1 METSDKLLLEAIANK
16 DEKAFN
22 VFYTRYAALLYKWAL
37 NRIGNPD
44 IASDIAQDFWSNL
57 WLNPHAIKTNDI
69 GSAKNFLLH
78 FYTFRILDY
87 LRAPSHKV
95 KAVDSEE
102 RLTNLQN
109 TLAYTHILE
118 EIEEKEI
125 HFLIDGIIE
134 GLPELTRAIFVHR
147 WKEQHSIKETA
158 THFEVDEKTVYNRT
172 FVALTAI
179 RFKVKDMLSDE
190 GAIGDPKTLLKL
202 VVLLN
207 LLER

>member
-1 METSDKLLLEAIANK
+1 MEMSDKLLLEAIANK

-22 VFYTRYAALLYKWAL
+22 VFYKKYASLLYKWAL

-44 IASDIAQDFWSNL
+44 ISNDIAQDFWSSL
-57 WLNPHAIKTNDI
+57 WLNPLVIKTNEA

-87 LRAPSHKV
+87 LRLPSHKV
-95 KAVDSEE
+95 KVANSEE
-102 RLTNLQN
+102 HLNTLQN
-109 TLAYTHILE
+109 TLMYTHILE
-118 EIEEKEI
+118 EIQEKEI
-125 HFLIDGIIE
+125 HTLIDEIVSN
-134 GLPELTRAIFVHR
+134 LPELTRAIFIHR

-158 THFEVDEKTVYNRT
+158 THFDVDEKTVYNRT

-179 RFKVKDMLSDE
+179 RSKVSDMLSDE
-190 GAIGDPKTLLKL
+190 GSISDPKTLLKL

-207 LLER
+207 LFEK